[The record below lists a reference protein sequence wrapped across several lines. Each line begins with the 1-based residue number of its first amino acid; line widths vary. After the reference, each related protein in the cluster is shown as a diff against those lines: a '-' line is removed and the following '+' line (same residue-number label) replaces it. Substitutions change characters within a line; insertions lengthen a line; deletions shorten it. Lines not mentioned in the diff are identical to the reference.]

1 MKYVAYDNFVNLVN
15 HHAEEGKLDL
25 SMMVQWCIAVPSWR
39 YIIWWTWTKN
49 PFLWGNRLLF
59 DI

>member
-15 HHAEEGKLDL
+15 HHVEEGKLDL
-25 SMMVQWCIAVPSWR
+25 MMVQWCIT
-39 YIIWWTWTKN
+39 WWTWTKN